1 MDWTQ
6 QTHAM
11 TNAWM
16 ETQQKAWQG
25 WLEMAQNAMPT
36 GTAPTSAVSMN
47 GHSAGDAANAKT
59 NATADQTMAQMAA
72 TQRAWQQMAASMMQ
86 PWQKMGE
93 QMLGGA
99 SPLSMQTPDMA
110 AMTELIS
117 GYVEQLREQMLAAP
131 TSALESWQSMAQNG
145 SQLWEMY
152 QQQMQAFVQPWMQGW
167 QSNATS
173 FPMLDWASLTPDGMS
188 QTVNESAMQAW
199 DAYAQAFFPFLDAP
213 TLGLNRELEEK
224 IRRGFKAWLTYNQR
238 SVEYRNG
245 VAQALG
251 NVYTRLG
258 ERMVQMAEEG
268 KTIESLQALG
278 DLWGEI
284 ADPAF
289 NEVFRSE
296 EFIRLQGAL
305 LTATMEYRLQQ
316 RGLVELLCGIYDIP
330 TRTEVDAA
338 HKANYEQ
345 RKQIKTLVKKLD
357 ETTAQIEALRV
368 QMGEIEWA
376 SQRASSDAKLVR
388 EAMGLHQEH
397 NSETNTDPFSEVF

>member
-1 MDWTQ
+1 
-6 QTHAM
+6 
-11 TNAWM
+11 
-16 ETQQKAWQG
+16 
-25 WLEMAQNAMPT
+25 MAQSAMPT
-36 GTAPTSAVSMN
+36 NGDPTSA
-47 GHSAGDAANAKT
+47 AAKANANST
-59 NATADQTMAQMAA
+59 VEQTMNQMAA
-72 TQRAWQQMAASMMQ
+72 TQRAWQQMVTGMMQ

-93 QMLGGA
+93 QMMGGA
-99 SPLSMQTPDMA
+99 SMQTPNLA
-110 AMTELIS
+110 AMAEMIS
-117 GYVEQLREQMLAAP
+117 GYVEQMREQAMATP

-145 SQLWEMY
+145 SQLWELY

-167 QSNATS
+167 Q
-173 FPMLDWASLTPDGMS
+173 PMSPASMMDWASFMPDSLS
-188 QTVNESAMQAW
+188 QMASESPMQAW

-224 IRRGFKAWLTYNQR
+224 LRRGFKAWLTYNQR
-238 SVEYRNG
+238 SAEYQVG

-268 KTIESLQALG
+268 QTIESLQALG
-278 DLWGEI
+278 DLWGEV

-296 EFIRLQGAL
+296 EFIRTQGAL

-316 RGLVELLCGIYDIP
+316 RGLVELLSGIYDIP

-345 RKQIKTLVKKLD
+345 RKQIKALAKKLD
-357 ETTAQIEALRV
+357 EATTQIEAL
-368 QMGEIEWA
+368 QQKIGELEWT

-388 EAMGLHQEH
+388 EAMGLHQAN
-397 NSETNTDPFSEVF
+397 NSEPDVDPFSEVF

>member
-1 MDWTQ
+1 
-6 QTHAM
+6 M
-11 TNAWM
+11 TNAWL
-16 ETQQKAWQG
+16 ETQQQAWQG
-25 WLEMAQNAMPT
+25 WLEMAQAAMQ
-36 GTAPTSAVSMN
+36 PTSPAAAPFATN
-47 GHSAGDAANAKT
+47 GAADP
-59 NATADQTMAQMAA
+59 TAAQTMNQMAA
-72 TQRAWQQMAASMMQ
+72 TQRAWQQMVTGMMQPMMQ

-93 QMLGGA
+93 QMMGSA
-99 SPLSMQTPDMA
+99 AFMQTPMQTPDLT
-110 AMTELIS
+110 AMTDMIN
-117 GYVEQLREQMLAAP
+117 GYVEQMREQAMAAP
-131 TSALESWQSMAQNG
+131 ASALESWQSMAQNG

-167 QSNATS
+167 Q
-173 FPMLDWASLTPDGMS
+173 PMSPASMMDWASFMPNSMS
-188 QTVNESAMQAW
+188 QMASESPMQAW

-224 IRRGFKAWLTYNQR
+224 LRRGFKAWLTYNQR
-238 SVEYRNG
+238 SAEYQVG

-268 KTIESLQALG
+268 QTIESLQALG
-278 DLWGEI
+278 DLWGEV

-296 EFIRLQGAL
+296 EFIRTQGAL

-316 RGLVELLCGIYDIP
+316 RGLVELLSEIYDIP

-345 RKQIKTLVKKLD
+345 RKQIKALAKKLD
-357 ETTAQIEALRV
+357 EATTQIEAL
-368 QMGEIEWA
+368 QQKIGELEWT

-388 EAMGLHQEH
+388 EAMGLHQAN
-397 NSETNTDPFSEVF
+397 NSEPDVNPFSEVF